1 MGASIET
8 EMFGNRTLYFCLTAL
23 YCGIIPFPQTLSQG
37 SCFCGRAKRS
47 HFGNRQQKIIGGGFA
62 EVNEYPWQVLLREA
76 NCGGSLIS
84 NKWILTAAHC
94 LKTTV
99 ITHATLGEHNY
110 KMTIESVAIKFAVER
125 QVIHPKYWEDVFVG
139 FTVFDFGLLELKKKI
154 LWESV
159 PHIRP
164 ICLPAPDDE
173 SYAERFATA
182 TGWGTTQNDLYGE
195 GSHSLREVRVKILT
209 NKACDERYSVKI
221 SDSMLCAGVPGGGK
235 DTCHGDSGG
244 PLVVSFGDEGTSN
257 STYQLVGV
265 TSWGIGCG
273 EAEHPGVYARVTSA
287 MDWIQEVAGEDFET
301 CPAI

>member
-1 MGASIET
+1 M
-8 EMFGNRTLYFCLTAL
+8 
-23 YCGIIPFPQTLSQG
+23 
-37 SCFCGRAKRS
+37 
-47 HFGNRQQKIIGGGFA
+47 
-62 EVNEYPWQVLLREA
+62 NEYPWQVLLREA

-94 LKTTV
+94 LNTV

-125 QVIHPKYWEDVFVG
+125 QVIHPKYWEGKKRRKKAVLIIAFLYIYISDVFVG

-209 NKACDERYSVKI
+209 NKVIMK
-221 SDSMLCAGVPGGGK
+221 
-235 DTCHGDSGG
+235 
-244 PLVVSFGDEGTSN
+244 FGHPTIV
-257 STYQLVGV
+257 QLLWFG
-265 TSWGIGCG
+265 
-273 EAEHPGVYARVTSA
+273 
-287 MDWIQEVAGEDFET
+287 
-301 CPAI
+301 